1 MKNAAEC
8 LYFVNRSYFGLYMP
22 KVSCSK
28 EIDNNI
34 EKTSETNNSEV
45 IPISKCEAFTR
56 NSA

>member
-1 MKNAAEC
+1 MKNAEC

-34 EKTSETNNSEV
+34 EKTSETNNSEA